1 MRRRVVPWQRRYS
14 RPRAAHHPKKVR
26 RGRTRRRAPGCGHPW
41 AHRRASLLLGGR
53 RGSVPVVTLT
63 VWTFNST
70 GAADD
75 ALPVLARLVSEGA
88 VVVEDAAVVSWP
100 EGRRKPSGRPV
111 KDVFGEGMLW
121 EGTWGMILGM
131 IFLVPIA
138 GPSFGA
144 AAGAFAGALWNLGLD
159 DTFVKSVRDTVTPG
173 TSALFALCDED
184 A

>member
-1 MRRRVVPWQRRYS
+1 M
-14 RPRAAHHPKKVR
+14 
-26 RGRTRRRAPGCGHPW
+26 
-41 AHRRASLLLGGR
+41 
-53 RGSVPVVTLT
+53 TLT

-121 EGTWGMILGM
+121 DGTWGMILGM

-159 DTFVKSVRDTVTPG
+159 DNFVKSVRDTVTPG
-173 TSALFALCDED
+173 TSALFALCGDD
-184 A
+184 AASRLTGELHGQDVGLIQSRLSHEQQLRIRETMGKETERPRPGR